1 MILIQQKFKKYRDI
15 NNFIVC
21 TNNSHKSIH
30 LLHSQIVNR
39 ENHFIVHYLY
49 EEITKLVEQHI
60 LKHFQQKTTDSS
72 IFSLKHIRCNECKR
86 FKKKKKSIFY
96 KLFPNWIP
104 PTKHSPESDIASYLL
119 CFVIETMNHQVCA
132 HPWLIEF
139 KADKV
144 FLSSSLRQ

>member
-72 IFSLKHIRCNECKR
+72 IFSLKHIRCNECKC
-86 FKKKKKSIFY
+86 FKKKKKKHILQAVS
-96 KLFPNWIP
+96 KLNTTNKAFSRIRYCELFALLCDRNHEPPSVCPSLTNWIQ
-104 PTKHSPESDIASYLL
+104 S
-119 CFVIETMNHQVCA
+119 
-132 HPWLIEF
+132 
-139 KADKV
+139 
-144 FLSSSLRQ
+144 R

>member
-72 IFSLKHIRCNECKR
+72 IFSLKHIRCNECKC
-86 FKKKKKSIFY
+86 FKKKKKHLLQAVSKLNTTNKAFSRIRY
-96 KLFPNWIP
+96 CKLFALLCDRNHEPPSVCPSLTNWIQ
-104 PTKHSPESDIASYLL
+104 S
-119 CFVIETMNHQVCA
+119 
-132 HPWLIEF
+132 
-139 KADKV
+139 
-144 FLSSSLRQ
+144 R

>member
-72 IFSLKHIRCNECKR
+72 IFSLKHIRCNECKC
-86 FKKKKKSIFY
+86 FKKKKKASFTSCFQTEYHQQSI
-96 KLFPNWIP
+96 LQNQILRV
-104 PTKHSPESDIASYLL
+104 I
-119 CFVIETMNHQVCA
+119 CFA
-132 HPWLIEF
+132 L
-139 KADKV
+139 
-144 FLSSSLRQ
+144 